1 MLQRLKTWLR
11 KRLKPQTISIWG
23 VTVATDLGTV
33 TKDIRKALYR
43 EDYEASE
50 ARMVRE
56 HLRNDDRV
64 LEIGGGVGLISL
76 LCAKTCGAENLS
88 IFEPNPAAV
97 AAIEVNFSL
106 NGMTPNISQAA
117 MALEDGTIEFFMN
130 DNIFSSSLI
139 DRKND
144 AEPVAVATRDIRSV
158 IAETKPTVLVMD
170 IEGAEIDALPHAAAP
185 SVRAMIV
192 ELHPHIVGQ
201 DAVDGLIRTME
212 AAGYPVTVQADDKV
226 VMFEREAA

>member
-1 MLQRLKTWLR
+1 MLQHLKIWLR

-50 ARMVRE
+50 ARLVRD
-56 HLRNDDRV
+56 HLRADDRV
-64 LEIGGGVGLISL
+64 LEVGGGVGLISL

-88 IFEPNPAAV
+88 IFEPNPTAAT
-97 AAIEVNFSL
+97 AIESNFAL
-106 NGMTPNISQAA
+106 NGMTPDITQAA
-117 MALEDGTIEFFMN
+117 MALEDGEIEFFMN

-144 AEPVAVATRDIRSV
+144 AKPVAVTTRDIRAA
-158 IAETKPTVLVMD
+158 IADKKPTVLVMD
-170 IEGAEIDALPHAAAP
+170 IEGAEIDVLPHSAAP

-201 DAVDGLIRTME
+201 EAVDGLIETMA
-212 AAGYPVTVQADDKV
+212 AAGYPVSIRADDKV
-226 VMFEREAA
+226 VMFERKAA